1 MLLIPIE
8 YRIENEDES
17 VTLDFKREIYTK
29 EKNQE
34 FLKDV
39 VAFANALSNDPYRYI
54 VIGVKEQS
62 GLKEYFNI
70 KPEDVGDV
78 ANYQQ
83 LIDQNIEPNIPI
95 NIEYVKINNKN
106 LAIFKIGPC
115 DNAPYM
121 FKKDYKKM
129 KQGMIYIRTGT
140 TTRLANRQEL
150 DLMYQNKQKINRKD
164 ILVGFNERIDTTL
177 EIPALSEEE
186 IDNIPS
192 KVRKKEIQNE
202 ISLRKMPHYSRGI
215 DQLIRSSTMWLEREK
230 PLSAR
235 DDDELQQMLVDVKK
249 EYREHDNYY
258 LFEEVGNRLNLF
270 ILNHGSEPLKNCTI
284 KLKIPTKDGL
294 FIANDI
300 YHEPENFYRMINNYQ
315 QSRYPIVE
323 KKETLYIIT
332 EKFNTIKHKLTTE
345 LFEEAIRVVISPKL
359 IGSNF
364 SIQYEIYADNFPDV
378 ISGDLTIK
386 VIKG

>member
-62 GLKEYFNI
+62 GLKEYFDI
-70 KPEDVGDV
+70 KREDVGDV

-95 NIEYVKINNKN
+95 NIDYVEVNNKN

-121 FKKDYKKM
+121 FKKDYRKM

-140 TTRLANRQEL
+140 TTRLVNRQEL

-164 ILVGFNERIDTTL
+164 ILVGFNESLDTTL
-177 EIPALSEEE
+177 QLPALSDEEVN
-186 IDNIPS
+186 NIPS
-192 KVRKKEIQNE
+192 KVRRKQIKSEIN
-202 ISLRKMPHYSRGI
+202 LRKMPHYNKGVNH
-215 DQLIRSSTMWLEREK
+215 LMRSSMMWFEREK

-284 KLKIPTKDGL
+284 NL
-294 FIANDI
+294 
-300 YHEPENFYRMINNYQ
+300 NY
-315 QSRYPIVE
+315 S
-323 KKETLYIIT
+323 
-332 EKFNTIKHKLTTE
+332 
-345 LFEEAIRVVISPKL
+345 
-359 IGSNF
+359 
-364 SIQYEIYADNFPDV
+364 
-378 ISGDLTIK
+378 
-386 VIKG
+386 